1 MSAISFRQLEARK
14 ETGKES
20 GKEYAQKNYKNNND
34 DGSCQ
39 DCIEYRAK
47 VGIKTYLCENCAWAE
62 YKQIKLDNLLVS
74 LQLKLNKAIRK
85 PYYYKSSILIRQI
98 KTIIKI
104 FKTFKNSEDFISLK
118 SYKESYY
125 FQPCSRKETL
135 LQNYYYSQAQ
145 LPT

>member
-20 GKEYAQKNYKNNND
+20 GKEYAQKNYKND

-39 DCIEYRAK
+39 DCIGYRAK
-47 VGIKTYLCENCAWAE
+47 VGIKTYLCENCAWTE